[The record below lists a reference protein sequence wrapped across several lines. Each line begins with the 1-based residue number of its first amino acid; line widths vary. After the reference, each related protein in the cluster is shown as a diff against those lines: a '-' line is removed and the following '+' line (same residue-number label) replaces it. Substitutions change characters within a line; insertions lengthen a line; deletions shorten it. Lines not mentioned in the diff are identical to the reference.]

1 MLGIFGEM
9 SVGVIVATAILCVVF
24 GGLFPVVMG
33 GIALYCCLYSVK
45 YVDDRKN
52 M

>member
-1 MLGIFGEM
+1 MLGILGEM
-9 SVGVIVATAILCVVF
+9 STGVIVATAILCVVC
-24 GGLFPVVMG
+24 GGLFPIVMG

-45 YVDDRKN
+45 YVDDRKK